1 MLTILTLKMLLM
13 IVYLAHWDWILTQ
26 SRKDIVSNIN
36 DSKFMAICPID
47 ENKIELE
54 NYYHKV
60 VDWKLNRNKIFD
72 ISGSKRLRKITKSLN
87 YDDIVHVY
95 TLKSGLLFAFANLFR
110 NNKTKNILTITGLG
124 YLFSNNFK
132 AKILKK
138 LLSFF
143 ITHLIN
149 KNFDFLMY
157 QNNVDQ
163 KIFNNYSKYNGESYI
178 IPTSGISVKEFKIK
192 KEYRNSNL
200 KIIMATRLIND
211 KGIFEYLELANLMKD
226 SDFEFYLAGDLDNGN
241 PDSLSESQLNEI
253 KNSNFINYLGH
264 IDIKKELQ
272 NFDINIVMSKY
283 EGSSRILLE
292 SLYVGL
298 ICLSNNIPGTS
309 EVSSKFRNS
318 FFIDENNIEEF
329 RRNLDEIINHDAFSD
344 SRQNILFGEDA
355 KYNRE
360 LIDENYT
367 SVKIAAA
374 YNKIYRYLRKE
385 IESYK
390 SEFI

>member
-47 ENKIELE
+47 KNKIELE
-54 NYYHKV
+54 NYYHKA
-60 VDWKLNRNKIFD
+60 VDWNLNRNKLFD
-72 ISGSKRLRKITKSLN
+72 ISGIRSLRKITKSLN

-124 YLFSNNFK
+124 YLFSNNLK
-132 AKILKK
+132 AKILKI

-157 QNNVDQ
+157 QNNIDQ
-163 KIFNNYSKYNGESYI
+163 KTFNNYSKYKGESYI
-178 IPTSGISVKEFKIK
+178 IPTSGISVQEFKIK

-329 RRNLDEIINHDAFSD
+329 RRSLDEIINHDAFSD
-344 SRQNILFGEDA
+344 NTQNILFGEDA

>member
-1 MLTILTLKMLLM
+1 M

-54 NYYHKV
+54 NYYHKA
-60 VDWKLNRNKIFD
+60 VDWNLNRNKIFD
-72 ISGSKRLRKITKSLN
+72 ISGIRSLRKITKSLN

-124 YLFSNNFK
+124 YLFSKNFK
-132 AKILKK
+132 AKVLKI

-157 QNNVDQ
+157 QNNIDK
-163 KIFNNYSKYNGESYI
+163 KIFNNYSKYKGESYI
-178 IPTSGISVKEFKIK
+178 IPTSGISVQEFKIK

-200 KIIMATRLIND
+200 KVIMATRLIND

-241 PDSLSESQLNEI
+241 PDSLSESQLDEI

-329 RRNLDEIINHDAFSD
+329 RRSLDEIINHDAFSD
-344 SRQNILFGEDA
+344 NTQNILFGEDA

>member
-36 DSKFMAICPID
+36 DSKFMAICPIGRN
-47 ENKIELE
+47 EIELK
-54 NYYHKV
+54 NYYKETI
-60 VDWKLNRNKIFD
+60 DWKLNRNKIFD
-72 ISGSKRLRKITKSLN
+72 FWGIKNLRNIIKDLN
-87 YDDIVHVY
+87 SDDIVHVF

-124 YLFSNNFK
+124 YLFSDNFK
-132 AKILKK
+132 AKILKI
-138 LLSFF
+138 LLGFF
-143 ITHLIN
+143 IKRLVN

-157 QNNVDQ
+157 QNGEDQ
-163 KIFNNYSKYNGESYI
+163 KTFNNYSKYNGESFI
-178 IPTSGISVKEFKIK
+178 IPTSGITVKELELK

-200 KIIMATRLIND
+200 KVIMATRLIND

-309 EVSSKFRNS
+309 ELSSKFRNS

-329 RRNLDEIINHDAFSD
+329 RRSLDEIINHDAFSD
-344 SRQNILFGEDA
+344 NTQNILFGEDA

>member
-54 NYYHKV
+54 NYYHKA
-60 VDWKLNRNKIFD
+60 VDWNLNRNKLFD
-72 ISGSKRLRKITKSLN
+72 ISGIRSLRKITKSLN

-132 AKILKK
+132 AKILKI

-157 QNNVDQ
+157 QNNIDQ
-163 KIFNNYSKYNGESYI
+163 KTFNNYSKYNGESYI
-178 IPTSGISVKEFKIK
+178 IPTSGISVQEFKIK

-226 SDFEFYLAGDLDNGN
+226 SDFKFYLAGDVDEGN
-241 PDSLSESQLNEI
+241 PDSLSKSQLDEI
-253 KNSNFINYLGH
+253 KNNKYINYLGH
-264 IDIKKELQ
+264 IDIKRDLH
-272 NFDINIVMSKY
+272 NYDINIVMSKY

-292 SLYVGL
+292 SLYIGL
-298 ICLSNNIPGTS
+298 ICLSNNIPGTI
-309 EVSSKFRNS
+309 ELGSKFSNS
-318 FFIDENNIEEF
+318 FFIDDNNIREF
-329 RRNLDEIINHDAFSD
+329 KEKLNEIINYDVFLDD
-344 SRQNILFGEDA
+344 SQNSFFGKGAE
-355 KYNRE
+355 YNRE
-360 LIDENYT
+360 LINKNYT
-367 SVKIAAA
+367 SVKIATA
-374 YNKIYRYLRKE
+374 YNKIYQFLREE

>member
-1 MLTILTLKMLLM
+1 MLKEKFSNYEKKKLLK
-13 IVYLAHWDWILTQ
+13 HF
-26 SRKDIVSNIN
+26 SNIN
-36 DSKFMAICPID
+36 DSEFMAICPID
-47 ENKIELE
+47 KNKIELE
-54 NYYHKV
+54 NYYHKA
-60 VDWKLNRNKIFD
+60 VDWNLNRNKLFD
-72 ISGSKRLRKITKSLN
+72 ISGIRSLRKITKSLN

-132 AKILKK
+132 AKILKI

-143 ITHLIN
+143 IKPLIN

-157 QNNVDQ
+157 QNGEDQ
-163 KIFNNYSKYNGESYI
+163 KTFNNYSKYNGESFI
-178 IPTSGISVKEFKIK
+178 IPTSGITVKELELK

-200 KIIMATRLIND
+200 KVIMATRLIND

-264 IDIKKELQ
+264 IDIKKELH

-309 EVSSKFRNS
+309 ELSSKFRNS

-329 RRNLDEIINHDAFSD
+329 RRSLDEIINHDAFSD
-344 SRQNILFGEDA
+344 NTQNILFGEDA

-360 LIDENYT
+360 LVDENYT

-390 SEFI
+390 SEFN

>member
-36 DSKFMAICPID
+36 NSKFMAICPIN
-47 ENKIELE
+47 ENEIELE
-54 NYYHKV
+54 SYYQEII
-60 VDWKLNRNKIFD
+60 DWKIDRNKIFD
-72 ISGSKRLRKITKSLN
+72 FWGIKNLRKIIKNLN
-87 YDDIVHVY
+87 SEDIVHVF

-124 YLFSNNFK
+124 YLFSDSFK
-132 AKILKK
+132 AKILKI

-157 QNNVDQ
+157 QNIEDQ
-163 KIFNNYSKYNGESYI
+163 KTFNNYSKYIGESYI
-178 IPTSGISVKEFKIK
+178 IPTSGITVKELQIK

-226 SDFEFYLAGDLDNGN
+226 SDFKFYLAGDVDKGN
-241 PDSLSESQLNEI
+241 PDSLSKSQLDEI
-253 KNSNFINYLGH
+253 KNNKYINYLGH
-264 IDIKKELQ
+264 IDIKRDLH
-272 NFDINIVMSKY
+272 NYDINIVMSKY

-292 SLYVGL
+292 SLYIGL
-298 ICLSNNIPGTS
+298 ICLSNNIPGTI
-309 EVSSKFRNS
+309 ELGSKFSNS
-318 FFIDENNIEEF
+318 FFIDDNNIREF
-329 RRNLDEIINHDAFSD
+329 KEKLNEIINYDVFLDD
-344 SRQNILFGEDA
+344 SQNSFFGKGAE
-355 KYNRE
+355 YNRE
-360 LIDENYT
+360 LINKNYT
-367 SVKIAAA
+367 SVKIATA
-374 YNKIYRYLRKE
+374 YNKIYQFLREE

>member
-36 DSKFMAICPID
+36 DSKFMAVCPID

-54 NYYHKV
+54 NYYHKA
-60 VDWKLNRNKIFD
+60 VDWNLNRNKIFD
-72 ISGSKRLRKITKSLN
+72 ISGIRSLRKITKSLN

-132 AKILKK
+132 AKILKI

-157 QNNVDQ
+157 QNNIDQ
-163 KIFNNYSKYNGESYI
+163 KTFNNYSKYKGESYI
-178 IPTSGISVKEFKIK
+178 IPTSGISVQEFKIK

-211 KGIFEYLELANLMKD
+211 KGIFEYLELADLMKD
-226 SDFEFYLAGDLDNGN
+226 SDFEFYLAGDIDNGN
-241 PDSLSESQLNEI
+241 PDSLSKSQLDEI
-253 KNSNFINYLGH
+253 KNIKSINYLGH
-264 IDIKKELQ
+264 IDISKELH
-272 NFDINIVMSKY
+272 NYDVNLVMSMY

-309 EVSSKFRNS
+309 ELSSKFRNS
-318 FFIDENNIEEF
+318 FFIDDNNIEEF
-329 RRNLDEIINHDAFSD
+329 RRNLDEIINNDAFSD
-344 SRQNILFGEDA
+344 STQNILFGKDA

-374 YNKIYRYLRKE
+374 YNKIYRYLKKE

-390 SEFI
+390 SEVI

>member
-36 DSKFMAICPID
+36 DSKFMAICPFD
-47 ENKIELE
+47 QNEIELG
-54 NYYHKV
+54 NYYKETI
-60 VDWKLNRNKIFD
+60 DWKLNRNKIFD
-72 ISGSKRLRKITKSLN
+72 FWGIKNLRNIIKDLN
-87 YDDIVHVY
+87 SDDIVHVF

-124 YLFSNNFK
+124 YLFSDNFK
-132 AKILKK
+132 AKILKI
-138 LLSFF
+138 LLGFF
-143 ITHLIN
+143 IKRLVN

-157 QNNVDQ
+157 QNGEDQ
-163 KIFNNYSKYNGESYI
+163 KTFNNYSKYNGESSI
-178 IPTSGISVKEFKIK
+178 IPTSGINVQELELK

-200 KIIMATRLIND
+200 KVIMATRLIND

-226 SDFEFYLAGDLDNGN
+226 ADFEFYLAGNLDNGN
-241 PDSLSESQLNEI
+241 PDSLSEPQLNEI
-253 KNSNFINYLGH
+253 KNNNFINYLGH

-309 EVSSKFRNS
+309 ELSSKFRNS
-318 FFIDENNIEEF
+318 FLIDENNIEEF
-329 RRNLDEIINHDAFSD
+329 KRNLEEIINHDALSD
-344 SRQNILFGEDA
+344 STQNILFGEDA

-360 LIDENYT
+360 LIDKKYT

-374 YNKIYRYLRKE
+374 YNKIYRYLKKE

>member
-54 NYYHKV
+54 NYYHKA
-60 VDWKLNRNKIFD
+60 VDWNLNRNKIFD
-72 ISGSKRLRKITKSLN
+72 TSGIRSLRKITKSLN

-132 AKILKK
+132 AKILKI

-143 ITHLIN
+143 ITYLIN

-163 KIFNNYSKYNGESYI
+163 KTFNIKSIREGEIKGYHEVEYISENDSIKICHNANSRHSFAYGAVLSAEFIFGKKGVYSIDDVIN
-178 IPTSGISVKEFKIK
+178 
-192 KEYRNSNL
+192 NL
-200 KIIMATRLIND
+200 KI
-211 KGIFEYLELANLMKD
+211 
-226 SDFEFYLAGDLDNGN
+226 
-241 PDSLSESQLNEI
+241 
-253 KNSNFINYLGH
+253 
-264 IDIKKELQ
+264 
-272 NFDINIVMSKY
+272 
-283 EGSSRILLE
+283 
-292 SLYVGL
+292 
-298 ICLSNNIPGTS
+298 
-309 EVSSKFRNS
+309 
-318 FFIDENNIEEF
+318 
-329 RRNLDEIINHDAFSD
+329 
-344 SRQNILFGEDA
+344 
-355 KYNRE
+355 
-360 LIDENYT
+360 
-367 SVKIAAA
+367 
-374 YNKIYRYLRKE
+374 
-385 IESYK
+385 
-390 SEFI
+390 

>member
-1 MLTILTLKMLLM
+1 MLLM

-36 DSKFMAICPID
+36 DSKFMAICPIGRN
-47 ENKIELE
+47 EIELK
-54 NYYHKV
+54 NYYKEAI
-60 VDWKLNRNKIFD
+60 DWKLNRNKIFD
-72 ISGSKRLRKITKSLN
+72 FWGIKNLRNTIKDLN
-87 YDDIVHVY
+87 SDDIVHVF

-124 YLFSNNFK
+124 YLFSDNFK
-132 AKILKK
+132 AKMLKI
-138 LLSFF
+138 LLSF
-143 ITHLIN
+143 IIRPLIN
-149 KNFDFLMY
+149 KNFDFLIY
-157 QNNVDQ
+157 QNGEDQ
-163 KIFNNYSKYNGESYI
+163 KTFNNYSKYNGESFI
-178 IPTSGISVKEFKIK
+178 IPTSGITVKELELK
-192 KEYRNSNL
+192 KEYRNSKL
-200 KIIMATRLIND
+200 KVIMATRLIND
-211 KGIFEYLELANLMKD
+211 KGIFEYLELANLMRD

-253 KNSNFINYLGH
+253 KNSHFINYLGH
-264 IDIKKELQ
+264 IDVKKELH

-309 EVSSKFRNS
+309 ELSSKFRNS

-344 SRQNILFGEDA
+344 STQNILFGEDA